1 MASTEKTDCRKK
13 EYQKVSFDLKLSI

>member
-13 EYQKVSFDLKLSI
+13 EYQKVSFDLK